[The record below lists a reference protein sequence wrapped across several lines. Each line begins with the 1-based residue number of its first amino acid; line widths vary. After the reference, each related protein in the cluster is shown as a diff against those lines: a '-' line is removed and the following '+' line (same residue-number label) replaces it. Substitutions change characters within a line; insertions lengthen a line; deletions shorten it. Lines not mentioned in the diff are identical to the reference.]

1 MSITAVRAYLAPFS
15 LAQAVLE
22 FPVSSA
28 TVELAAQA
36 LGTAPARIAK
46 SLSFLTKEGP
56 VLLVTAGDAK
66 VDNTKYKALFHEKA
80 RMVSFDEVEVVIGHA
95 AGGVCPFAVRPE
107 VRVYLDCALQRF
119 DTVYPACGSANSAIA
134 NSAIALSPARLA
146 EVSQNFQCW
155 VDVCKAWQQE

>member
-28 TVELAAQA
+28 TVEL
-36 LGTAPARIAK
+36 APARIAK

-80 RMVSFDEVEVVIGHA
+80 RMVPFDEVEAVIGHA

-107 VRVYLDCALQRF
+107 VRVYLDSALQRF
-119 DTVYPACGSANSAIA
+119 ETVYPACGSA

-146 EVSQNFQCW
+146 EVSQNFQGW
-155 VDVCKAWQQE
+155 VDVCKAWQK

>member
-1 MSITAVRAYLAPFS
+1 MSITAVRAYLVPFS

-66 VDNTKYKALFHEKA
+66 VDNTKYKAMFHEKA
-80 RMVSFDEVEVVIGHA
+80 RMVPFDEVEAVIGHA
-95 AGGVCPFAVRPE
+95 A
-107 VRVYLDCALQRF
+107 DCALQRF
-119 DTVYPACGSANSAIA
+119 ETVYPACGSA

-146 EVSQNFQCW
+146 EVSQNFQGW
-155 VDVCKAWQQE
+155 VDVCKAWQK